1 MTKACLTLSAL
12 FVALFLTFGCSTLIT
27 EPVTKKGVEVYQ
39 NPRNIICNNRLI
51 PKEDAQIPD
60 VSLLIVKYRTYTTNN
75 KGLVFYSD
83 KIGGR
88 VVAVAS
94 YASKVG
100 SISALSWEVGGVI
113 RTMYPNKYEM
123 VCERKILYH
132 KGLRYDLEYMFQIYF
147 KKTKKVV

>member
-1 MTKACLTLSAL
+1 MKRVYLMLSAL
-12 FVALFLTFGCSTLIT
+12 FVALFLAFGCSTLIT
-27 EPVTKKGVEVYQ
+27 QPVTKKEGAINQ
-39 NPRNIICNNRLI
+39 RPRNIVCSGRLI
-51 PKEDAQIPD
+51 PKEDAQITD

-94 YASKVG
+94 YASKVD
-100 SISALSWEVGGVI
+100 SIRALSWEVGGVI

-147 KKTKKVV
+147 KKTRRVV